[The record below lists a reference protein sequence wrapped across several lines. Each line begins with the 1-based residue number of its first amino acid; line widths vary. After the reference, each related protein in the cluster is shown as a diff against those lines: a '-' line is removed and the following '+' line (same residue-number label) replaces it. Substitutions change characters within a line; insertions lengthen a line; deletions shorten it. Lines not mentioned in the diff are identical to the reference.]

1 MLSDLKARLKGQ
13 HLTDPDYAFL
23 LSDEPADEAV
33 VLQCDATSF
42 DAAKADLRTVAA
54 VRVRGNRILT
64 SQHIQESFW
73 PTEPAEPAL
82 GRVLHFIGNR
92 PLVGFVVDFSGG
104 LLDRYVQP
112 MIGIPLPNRRIDVS
126 ELYYSS
132 RTKVPGKNA
141 VDLRLDSIL
150 GALGLPER
158 TSDGAYGTAVAV
170 AMAYVRL
177 RALNGG

>member
-13 HLTDPDYAFL
+13 HLIDPEYAFL
-23 LSDEPADEAV
+23 LSDDVSDECV
-33 VLQCDATSF
+33 VIQCEATSF

-92 PLVGFVVDFSGG
+92 PLVGFVVGFSGD

-132 RTKVPGKNA
+132 RTRVPGKSA

-150 GALGLPER
+150 NALGLPER
-158 TSDGAYGTAVAV
+158 TSPGAYGTAVAV

-177 RALNGG
+177 RA

>member
-1 MLSDLKARLKGQ
+1 MLSDLKARLMGQ

-23 LSDEPADEAV
+23 LSEETSEEAV
-33 VLQCDATSF
+33 VIQCEATSF
-42 DAAKADLRTVAA
+42 DVAKADLRTVAA

-92 PLVGFVVDFSGG
+92 PLVGFVVDFSAG

-112 MIGIPLPNRRIDVS
+112 MIGIALPNRRIDVS
-126 ELYYSS
+126 ELYYGS
-132 RTKVPGKNA
+132 RTRVPGKNA

-150 GALGLPER
+150 SSLGLPER
-158 TSDGAYGTAVAV
+158 TSPGAYGTAVAV
-170 AMAYVRL
+170 AMAYIRL
-177 RALNGG
+177 RSGRGE